1 MGRGPLQQGAGW
13 EEDGGSAGL
22 EDKWEK
28 RGLVGEAVGV
38 SLHPLGRA
46 RAVGGGDPGGEG
58 WQAVWLKLLSYRKA
72 KSVLQS
78 NRRVTSGPQMLKIRG
93 SQKIFISFMD

>member
-46 RAVGGGDPGGEG
+46 RAG
-58 WQAVWLKLLSYRKA
+58 
-72 KSVLQS
+72 
-78 NRRVTSGPQMLKIRG
+78 SGRG
-93 SQKIFISFMD
+93 SGRGGMAGSLAEVAVI